1 MAHRHIE
8 AIWCHWNI
16 VERWRKQDCQR

>member
-1 MAHRHIE
+1 MARRHIE